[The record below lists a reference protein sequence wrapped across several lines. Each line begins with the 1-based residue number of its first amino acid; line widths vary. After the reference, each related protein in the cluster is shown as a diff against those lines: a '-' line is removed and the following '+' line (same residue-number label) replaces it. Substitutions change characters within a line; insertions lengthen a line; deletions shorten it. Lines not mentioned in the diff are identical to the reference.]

1 MYRVTRVQK
10 YVCKNL
16 KSARQRQYAVRIP
29 TELCILLVL
38 EFKLHELIQ
47 AGTSR
52 PEGINVLTDYISLLF
67 FYENDFFLS
76 QSIV

>member
-1 MYRVTRVQK
+1 MFV
-10 YVCKNL
+10 

-67 FYENDFFLS
+67 FYENDFFCKSKHCLTKS
-76 QSIV
+76 PV